1 MTSALYDVPGPRF
14 RRQILIATI
23 LGVLLLAGG
32 LALVLW
38 RLGSQGLLDADRW
51 DVFQNP
57 DTWQFLWTGL
67 QNTLKAAG
75 VAAVLAG
82 VLGVAIATLRMSH
95 NALVRVPAMA
105 LIELFRGLP
114 VLLLMF
120 FTLIA
125 FGTSSFWAVVTG
137 LTIYNAAVIAEILRA
152 GVVALPNGQR
162 EAGLAIGLT
171 PMQVLLRIQLPQAVR
186 NMMPSLVSQVVV
198 LLKDTSLGFIV
209 AYTELL
215 RSVQNLRDFFGGK
228 YIFSV
233 FFVAAVIY
241 IGVNFSISQLARYL
255 EKRQRRTRGSTTAAL
270 TTEGDATV

>member
-1 MTSALYDVPGPRF
+1 MTSALYDVPGPKF
-14 RRQILIATI
+14 RRRILLATI
-23 LGVLLLAGG
+23 LGVVLLAGG
-32 LALVLW
+32 VALVLW
-38 RLGSQGLLDADRW
+38 RLASQGLLDADRW
-51 DVFQNP
+51 DVFQNA

-67 QNTLKAAG
+67 LNTLKAAG

-82 VLGVAIATLRMSH
+82 ILGVVIAALRMSH
-95 NALVRVPAMA
+95 NAIIRLPAMA

-152 GVVALPNGQR
+152 GVVALPDGQR

-241 IGVNFSISQLARYL
+241 IAVNFSISQLARYL
-255 EKRQRRTRGSTTAAL
+255 EKRQRRTRVSGPAAPASVTA
-270 TTEGDATV
+270 EV